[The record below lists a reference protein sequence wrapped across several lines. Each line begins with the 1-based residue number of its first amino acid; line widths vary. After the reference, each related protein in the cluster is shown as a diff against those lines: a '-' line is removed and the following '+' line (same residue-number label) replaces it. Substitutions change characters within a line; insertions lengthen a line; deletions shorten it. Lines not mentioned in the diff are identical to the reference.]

1 MTGPQKIGV
10 GIVAASALNPA
21 AVGVGVFFLIGLP
34 LILVYGLVS
43 EIVSPS
49 PPLGPLDSRPVA
61 TRITGPVEMMA
72 GDLNKY
78 DSAQL
83 EQWFEARSSF
93 AWSVAA
99 ECATLPKHGVAWRWS
114 REGKVCTAATQAY
127 KRRPW

>member
-61 TRITGPVEMMA
+61 TRITGPVEKMA

-78 DSAQL
+78 DSTQL
-83 EQWFEARSSF
+83 EQWFEARPAF

-99 ECATLPKHGVAWRWS
+99 ECAALPKRDATWARS
-114 REGKVCTAATQAY
+114 REGKVCTAATRADR
-127 KRRPW
+127 RRPR